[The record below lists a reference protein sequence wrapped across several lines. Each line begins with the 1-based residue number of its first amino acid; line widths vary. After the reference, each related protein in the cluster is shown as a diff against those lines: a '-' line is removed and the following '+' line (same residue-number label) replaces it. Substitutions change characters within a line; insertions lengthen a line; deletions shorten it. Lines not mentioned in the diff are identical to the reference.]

1 MKMADI
7 PLAPVERIIRRAGG
21 DVRVSEEAT
30 KEVRDI
36 LEEMA
41 EQISQKA
48 AKLARHAGR
57 KTVNAEDIKL
67 AR

>member
-1 MKMADI
+1 MADI

-21 DVRVSEEAT
+21 GVRVSEDAT
-30 KEVRDI
+30 RELRDI

-41 EQISQKA
+41 EQISERA
-48 AKLARHAGR
+48 AKLAKHAGR

-67 AR
+67 ARK

>member
-1 MKMADI
+1 MADI

-21 DVRVSEEAT
+21 GVRVSEDAT
-30 KEVRDI
+30 RELRDF

-41 EQISQKA
+41 EQISERA
-48 AKLARHAGR
+48 AKLAKHAGR

-67 AR
+67 ARK

>member
-1 MKMADI
+1 MADI

-21 DVRVSEEAT
+21 DVRVSEDAT
-30 KEVRDI
+30 KELRDL

-41 EQISQKA
+41 EQISERA
-48 AKLARHAGR
+48 AKLAKHAGR

-67 AR
+67 AKK

>member
-1 MKMADI
+1 MADI
-7 PLAPVERIIRRAGG
+7 PLAPIERIIRRAGG
-21 DVRVSEEAT
+21 DVRVSEDAT
-30 KEVRDI
+30 TELRDL

-41 EQISQKA
+41 EQISQRA

-67 AR
+67 AEK